1 MRVIGLP
8 GEMVEVRDGGVVVD
22 GLLLSP
28 PAQLSGVRYAAAT
41 DSKPPP
47 RMAYPF
53 QVPGDSYF
61 VLGDNAA
68 HAFDSRF
75 WGALPRE
82 NILGWVRD
90 K

>member
-1 MRVIGLP
+1 MKTQLIPLSVTLGL
-8 GEMVEVRDGGVVVD
+8 MIVACSKQV
-22 GLLLSP
+22 S
-28 PAQLSGVRYAAAT
+28 QMSAT

-47 RMAYPF
+47 RLAYPF

-61 VLGDNAA
+61 VLGNNTADSL
-68 HAFDSRF
+68 DSRY

-82 NILGWVRD
+82 NILGKVRD